1 MSSSHRVRHRPPPPP
16 PPALVRVG
24 LVNKAQLKHRSN
36 ALGKTDTDPSRDKA
50 GHNQIGFLAITDLI
64 YHSLSESD
72 FEGGREVYM
81 VGQGEQPTEKTTEEI
96 AHEADEE
103 MA

>member
-16 PPALVRVG
+16 PALVRVG
-24 LVNKAQLKHRSN
+24 LVNEAQLKHRSN
-36 ALGKTDTDPSRDKA
+36 ALGKTDIDPSRDKA

-64 YHSLSESD
+64 YHSPSESD

-81 VGQGEQPTEKTTEEI
+81 VGQGEQPAEKTTEEI
-96 AHEADEE
+96 AHKADEE